1 MPDYQNSNE
10 YLHRI
15 HIVQDYIENHL
26 KKPILLDDLTQISG
40 FSKYHFHR
48 IFKSIIG
55 EPLSHYINRIKLEK
69 SAFLLI
75 HRQDMS
81 ITDIAYYIGFT
92 DSAIFSRSFKNYYKV
107 SPVFYRNNYSK
118 NCKEPFKISQYNES
132 VTNIQSKNSVQPIDC
147 NIDILELNT
156 VKVIY
161 VRYIGRYEKLGDAYP
176 SLIRRLFE
184 YARKYKINTQDS
196 KLLAIYHDNPE
207 FTPKDQLRTSVCL
220 TVPEHTSVQG
230 SDNIGFMT
238 LPSCKYAVG
247 HFHILQNQY
256 SDAWDYMYKEWL
268 TNSKYFP
275 CDSYPFE
282 VYLNDAQND
291 PLHKHMVDIYV
302 PIKPIGKSLF

>member
-1 MPDYQNSNE
+1 MPNYQNSNE

-26 KKPILLDDLTQISG
+26 KEPISLDDLTQISG

-55 EPLSHYINRIKLEK
+55 QPLSHYINRIKLEK

-75 HRQDMS
+75 HRKDMN
-81 ITDIAYYIGFT
+81 ITDIAYHIGFT
-92 DSAIFSRSFKNYYKV
+92 DSAVYSRAFKNYYHI
-107 SPVFYRNNYSK
+107 SPASYRNNYSK

-132 VTNIQSKNSVQPIDC
+132 VPKIQSENSVHPIDC
-147 NIDILELNT
+147 NIEIIELNN

-161 VRYIGRYEKLGDAYP
+161 VRYIGRYEKLGYAYP
-176 SLIRRLFE
+176 SLIKLLFD
-184 YARKYKINTQDS
+184 YAALSEINILHS

-207 FTPKDQLRTSVCL
+207 FTPKDQLRTSICL
-220 TVPEHTSVQG
+220 TVPRDKSIQG
-230 SDNIGFMT
+230 NENIGIMM

-282 VYLNDAQND
+282 VYLNNAEDD

-302 PIKPIGKSLF
+302 PIKPIGDSLF

>member
-1 MPDYQNSNE
+1 MPEYQNSNE

-26 KKPILLDDLTQISG
+26 NEPILLDDLTHISG

-55 EPLSHYINRIKLEK
+55 EPLSHYINRIKLER

-75 HRQDMS
+75 HRKDMN
-81 ITDIAYYIGFT
+81 ITDIAYDIGFT
-92 DSAIFSRSFKNYYKV
+92 DSAIFSRAFKNNYNV
-107 SPVFYRNNYSK
+107 SPAFYRSNYSK

-132 VTNIQSKNSVQPIDC
+132 VRKIQSKNSVQPIGGS
-147 NIDILELNT
+147 IEILELNN

-161 VRYIGRYEKLGDAYP
+161 VRYIGRYEKLGEAYP
-176 SLIRRLFE
+176 SLIKRLFE
-184 YARKYKINTQDS
+184 YAANSKIPIENS

-207 FTPKDQLRTSVCL
+207 FTSKDQLRTSVCL
-220 TVPEHTSVQG
+220 TVPTDISIQG
-230 SDNIGFMT
+230 NDNIGIMM

-282 VYLNDAQND
+282 VYLNDGEND